1 MKLSSYTVAAVFV
14 AGALAA
20 PAKLVPRLED
30 RSLETVSHVKNP
42 TPPDPFKGI
51 PARSVPDEESGL
63 VERDPRDPQPGE
75 EGAPVQ
81 QPRPNPCEDGSCFKP
96 ARGKPRA
103 VEIETDKR
111 DVDVTAWAERTPVEF
126 NEDHGVINEPGFGVG
141 ERDVDAGLV
150 ERAPA
155 KVNHDA
161 APVQH
166 PRPIP
171 GEDGSGFKPAES
183 KPRDIRNKTK
193 APIFTGDPAI
203 KRAPKDIKNKTKV
216 PVFTGDPAF
225 TG

>member
-1 MKLSSYTVAAVFV
+1 MKLSSCAIAAVFV
-14 AGALAA
+14 AGAFAA
-20 PAKLVPRLED
+20 PAKPVSRLED

-42 TPPDPFKGI
+42 TPPDPFKGT
-51 PARSVPDEESGL
+51 PARSVPNEESGL

-75 EGAPVQ
+75 EGAPIQ
-81 QPRPNPCEDGSCFKP
+81 EPRPVPGEDGSGFKP
-96 ARGKPRA
+96 AGGKPRA

-111 DVDVTAWAERTPVEF
+111 DVDATSLAERTPVEF
-126 NEDHGVINEPGFGVG
+126 NEDHGEIIDPGFRVR

-150 ERAPA
+150 ERVPA
-155 KVNHDA
+155 KVNQDA

-171 GEDGSGFKPAES
+171 GEDGSGFKPAGS

-203 KRAPKDIKNKTKV
+203 KRAPKDVKNKTKV
-216 PVFTGDPAF
+216 PIFTGDPAF